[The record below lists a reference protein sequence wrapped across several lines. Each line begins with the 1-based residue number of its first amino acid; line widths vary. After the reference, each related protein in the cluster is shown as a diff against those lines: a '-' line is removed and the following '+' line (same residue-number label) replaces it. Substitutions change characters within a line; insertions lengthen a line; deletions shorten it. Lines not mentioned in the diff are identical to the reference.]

1 MDFPDLLMLFAAGI
15 AGAAANAVA
24 GGGTLITFPAFMS
37 TGIAAVLANT
47 SNAIAIWPGRL
58 LSIASYRREIER
70 QRDRA
75 IWTGAACLLGGLAGA
90 MLLLRSGD
98 KSFLL
103 AVPWLI
109 LAATLLFVFDGPIT
123 RRFGA
128 NVGTSRPSRRAM
140 LGLSVPLFLCSVYGT
155 YFGGGIGVIMMP
167 ILSLTG
173 VKDMQELN
181 GLKNLMVTAIAGVGV
196 VSYLI
201 AGAVTWP
208 GTLAMMT
215 GAMIGGYLGGMLA
228 RRVRAD
234 VLKKVVIMFGFVIA
248 AYYFDKVY
256 F

>member
-1 MDFPDLLMLFAAGI
+1 MNLPDLLLLFAAGI
-15 AGAAANAVA
+15 VGAAVNAIA

-37 TGIAAVLANT
+37 TGVAAVLANT

-58 LSIASYRREIER
+58 LSIASYRRELER

-75 IWTGAACLLGGLAGA
+75 IWTGVACLLGGLAGA
-90 MLLLRSGD
+90 LLLLRSGD

-123 RRFGA
+123 RRFRI

-140 LGLSVPLFLCSVYGT
+140 LGLSVPLFLCAAYGS

-173 VKDMQELN
+173 VNDMQELN

-201 AGAVTWP
+201 AGAVSWP
-208 GTLAMMT
+208 GTLAMMA
-215 GAMIGGYLGGMLA
+215 GAMIGGYLGGILA
-228 RRVRAD
+228 KRVRAD
-234 VLKKVVIMFGFVIA
+234 VLKKVVIVFGFLIA
-248 AYYFDKVY
+248 SYYFNKVY